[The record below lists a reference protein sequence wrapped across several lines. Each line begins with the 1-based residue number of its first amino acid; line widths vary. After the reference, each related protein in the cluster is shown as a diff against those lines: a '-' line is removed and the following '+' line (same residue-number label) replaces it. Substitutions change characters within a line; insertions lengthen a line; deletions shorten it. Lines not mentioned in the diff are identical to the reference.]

1 MVLLESQRS
10 HHTPSVPGETEARGH
25 ISGFSW
31 NYHAP
36 QKWEEK
42 VFRGMSIAYSFC
54 RGQDVTGYIGKLL
67 QKERCCKC
75 SRQQQKTTCVVLN
88 WTLCTAQTS
97 SAQVLQTLQHL
108 GAAFCTR
115 TIQKLFAS
123 CRQKCWQDW
132 DPSLQQKH
140 FSCRWKKS
148 PALNPTEADG
158 RSLMPGLWSRPCTAE
173 KHDLLYLIFKTRW
186 LMYISRPICVM
197 AEIFHSVWP
206 ERSGP
211 PNYFLCIETT
221 LRRRLI
227 ICALRGNFYGSY
239 FAVKQLQCTPPSSPY
254 ALLGCSALKSPS
266 CSHKQ

>member
-1 MVLLESQRS
+1 
-10 HHTPSVPGETEARGH
+10 
-25 ISGFSW
+25 
-31 NYHAP
+31 
-36 QKWEEK
+36 
-42 VFRGMSIAYSFC
+42 MSIAHLFW

-75 SRQQQKTTCVVLN
+75 RRQQQKHTCVVLN

-97 SAQVLQTLQHL
+97 SAQVLQTWEQHL

-148 PALNPTEADG
+148 PAPNPTEADG

-186 LMYISRPICVM
+186 LTYISRPICVM
-197 AEIFHSVWP
+197 AEIFHMYMTRKKWSPILFSVH
-206 ERSGP
+206 RDNFAQKVANMCIQGQ
-211 PNYFLCIETT
+211 FLWVLFCCETAPVHPT
-221 LRRRLI
+221 LVPICSSRLLCPKI
-227 ICALRGNFYGSY
+227 TL
-239 FAVKQLQCTPPSSPY
+239 VLT
-254 ALLGCSALKSPS
+254 
-266 CSHKQ
+266 